1 MNGAGRRSGFA
12 SFAALAGALVSAV
25 MMQGAAAQG
34 QNQDLERA
42 AARALTGAYNASGQE
57 LFKRFSILPG
67 NIVFSPH
74 SIGTAMAMVLA
85 GARGETEREMAAVL
99 KHRLEQ
105 RSIGQ
110 QSIGRAEIAD
120 ANSVA
125 LSLLNGYDQDAVP
138 PSCPPGMRLNARN
151 CEQAPAA
158 NGQCMLPAR
167 RVGDICEAS
176 PILRPSAKLLVA
188 NALMLA
194 NASVSKDYA
203 GLLKD
208 KYAAELFQKAT
219 LGDVNGWVSR
229 KTEGKIDKI
238 LDRMSDVVLINA
250 VYFKARWASVFN
262 QNLTRP
268 EPFRLSPSQQVPVP
282 MMQQQGNYSVVARE
296 RYRAIRLPYE
306 VQALGFVIVLPDAV
320 DGLSEVV
327 SRLDADEL
335 SRVLGALRS
344 EPTRPVALAMPR
356 FKSEFK
362 ADLKEAF
369 QQAGMSRAFDL
380 RTADFSGM
388 IGMPASAAPAAIDQ
402 IVHRAVIDVMEG
414 GTEAA
419 AATAVGMRV
428 TNMPAPAAP
437 FRVDHPFLY
446 YIVDDATGAILFQG
460 RVVDPR

>member
-208 KYAAELFQKAT
+208 KSRPSCSRRRRSATSTAGSAARPKQDRQDSRSDVRRRPDQCSLFQ
-219 LGDVNGWVSR
+219 
-229 KTEGKIDKI
+229 
-238 LDRMSDVVLINA
+238 
-250 VYFKARWASVFN
+250 ARWASVFN

-268 EPFRLSPSQQVPVP
+268 EPFRLSPSQ
-282 MMQQQGNYSVVARE
+282 RC
-296 RYRAIRLPYE
+296 RCR
-306 VQALGFVIVLPDAV
+306 
-320 DGLSEVV
+320 
-327 SRLDADEL
+327 
-335 SRVLGALRS
+335 
-344 EPTRPVALAMPR
+344 
-356 FKSEFK
+356 
-362 ADLKEAF
+362 
-369 QQAGMSRAFDL
+369 
-380 RTADFSGM
+380 
-388 IGMPASAAPAAIDQ
+388 
-402 IVHRAVIDVMEG
+402 
-414 GTEAA
+414 
-419 AATAVGMRV
+419 
-428 TNMPAPAAP
+428 
-437 FRVDHPFLY
+437 
-446 YIVDDATGAILFQG
+446 
-460 RVVDPR
+460 

>member
-12 SFAALAGALVSAV
+12 SFAVLACVLVSAL
-25 MMQGAAAQG
+25 MMQGAAAQD

-57 LFKRFSILPG
+57 LFKRFSIRPG
-67 NIVFSPH
+67 NIVFSPY

-99 KHRLEQ
+99 KH
-105 RSIGQ
+105 S
-110 QSIGRAEIAD
+110 SFGRAEIAN

-125 LSLLNGYDQDAVP
+125 LSLLNSYDQDAVP
-138 PSCPPGMRLNARN
+138 PSCPQGMRLNGRN
-151 CEQAPAA
+151 CEQAPGA
-158 NGQCMLPAR
+158 NGQCLLPAR

-229 KTEGKIDKI
+229 KTEGKIDQI

-306 VQALGFVIVLPDAV
+306 VQTLGFVVVLPDAV

-335 SRVLGALRS
+335 SRALGALRS
-344 EPTRPVALAMPR
+344 EPTRSVALAMPR
-356 FKSEFK
+356 FKSEFR

-388 IGMPASAAPAAIDQ
+388 TGMPASATPAAIDQ

-419 AATAVGMRV
+419 AATAIGMRV
-428 TNMPAPAAP
+428 TSMPAPSAP
-437 FRVDHPFLY
+437 FRVDRPFLF